1 MRQTRDEKIEVG
13 LVVVLNPKVIDD
25 ENKDNGTGDM
35 TKETGGGGFIKPV
48 LFEEADDAL
57 VAQFSR
63 LLKTVHGLLDPEKNI
78 SFSGS
83 IDLDKGE
90 KGKAREDCR
99 GISVNIDL
107 KELRGWESSVKIK
120 ISEVDCAKEGRGRDD
135 RVKQDVNGGEG
146 SDVLGGRAGG

>member
-1 MRQTRDEKIEVG
+1 MRQTGDEKIEVG
-13 LVVVLNPKVIDD
+13 LLVVLNPKVIDD

-48 LFEEADDAL
+48 LFEEADDTL

-99 GISVNIDL
+99 RISVNVDF
-107 KELRGWESSVKIK
+107 KKLRRCERSVEI
-120 ISEVDCAKEGRGRDD
+120 EVC
-135 RVKQDVNGGEG
+135 
-146 SDVLGGRAGG
+146 